1 MLAAYKFPG
10 PAAATPS
17 SVVDVTPEN
26 IDAVLLSED
35 RVFVEAFAPWCPYC
49 KAMAPLLEALP
60 SRLADAGSS
69 TLVARVDVDAYAALG
84 ERFRVTAF
92 PTMLLFQDGKLVG
105 RHVGVATED
114 ALLRYA
120 STVVPVGAAAPVRST
135 CLSDTAAQQVGDEL
149 RALRAELQARGG
161 GAAGAVEKID
171 RVMALLRAGEAV
183 PLLT

>member
-1 MLAAYKFPG
+1 MLLSADAIRLPPLRRCRRPRLLASAARADAAQADTSSSRRALLLVGGATVLAAYKFPG

-120 STVVPVGAAAPVRST
+120 STVVPVGAAAPVR
-135 CLSDTAAQQVGDEL
+135 
-149 RALRAELQARGG
+149 
-161 GAAGAVEKID
+161 
-171 RVMALLRAGEAV
+171 
-183 PLLT
+183 